1 MKISPLLCGA
11 AMARSKGP
19 MWEYEEDGL
28 PSIGKSIRVLSGSA
42 FEIDYLPPSENEES
56 FIFFVAAENIDT
68 STQKFKSS
76 ANVLVEAMYKI
87 TEETFSFPL
96 SDSEI
101 SDSEASINREDQ
113 KIVLSDH
120 SAGFYFSVLK
130 NTETKKV
137 KTDQVVDVHVAEYC
151 EIRALWDH
159 DIEWEKFGWHSSTG
173 SLSFNPVGFNQ
184 NDVFA
189 RCEFS
194 SMPASHLRWKN
205 AAVGGEGMNSI
216 EAKVPAGNTH
226 FANSFLECE
235 MIDKDFAEDECNVV
249 QTKSQILIPP
259 MKSQYTEDVFADDA
273 HKVWHYVDSSAAYQ
287 KVNFNCPL
295 DIYAQAVQVVQ
306 GNQWKSKDLK
316 MVSNELPD
324 AAEDLEAENDDFF
337 YHETTL
343 DGYEITIDMASQ
355 NDGVVEFRCK
365 YSNGDDLMG
374 YSQPHVVVKSPEAS
388 ADIATLEI
396 SGSWG
401 AGVANE
407 NHVIAV
413 TADSVNVASCSQN
426 APGYPA
432 ELSIKFQKNG
442 KEYFT
447 PLPGVNKHSISINR
461 DIPRE
466 FDETIVFC
474 VAVSGNETK
483 EVELGTLNVMHEP
496 ENVKISRTPDQITCS
511 AEFSKYDEVTASLS
525 LNRNVL
531 EKMEDGKAIFELS
544 RFTEAEIAKIDSNG
558 VRCIVTS
565 ENFEGKWES
574 DELSYN
580 ILPDVIDTIEN
591 NPLGFLAM
599 TFIAALVVI
608 GICIYMPANKP
619 AFYKKAASDE
629 ADDEDPL
636 HSSKS
641 DLA

>member
-1 MKISPLLCGA
+1 MKISPLLCGVA
-11 AMARSKGP
+11 LARTKGP

-28 PSIGKSIRVLSGSA
+28 PSIGKSIRVLSGKS
-42 FEIDYLPPSENEES
+42 FEIDYLAPSENEES

-68 STQKFKSS
+68 STHKFKSS
-76 ANVLVEAMYKI
+76 TNVLVEAMYKI
-87 TEETFSFPL
+87 SEDYFGSPL
-96 SDSEI
+96 SESEI
-101 SDSEASINREDQ
+101 ADSEASINRENH
-113 KIVLSDH
+113 KIVLFDH
-120 SAGFYFSVLK
+120 SAGYYFSVLK
-130 NTETKKV
+130 NKETKKV
-137 KTDQVVDVHVAEYC
+137 KTDQIVDVHVAEGC
-151 EIRALWDH
+151 NIKASWDH
-159 DIEWEKFGWHSSTG
+159 DIEWEKFGWHAASG
-173 SLSFNPVGFNQ
+173 SLSFNPVGFNE

-189 RCEFS
+189 RCEFPS
-194 SMPASHLRWKN
+194 TPASNLRWKN
-205 AAVGGEGMNSI
+205 SAVGDEGLNSI

-226 FANSFLECE
+226 FSSSFLECE
-235 MIDKDFAEDECNVV
+235 LIDKEFAEDQCDVV

-287 KVNFNCPL
+287 KVHFTCPL
-295 DIYAQAVQVVQ
+295 DIYAQTVQVVQ
-306 GNQWKSKDLK
+306 GDQYQSQDLK

-324 AAEDLEAENDDFF
+324 AAEDFEPETESFF

-355 NDGVVEFRCK
+355 KDGVVEFRCK
-365 YSNGDDLMG
+365 YENDGNLMG
-374 YSQPHVVVKSPEAS
+374 YSQPHVVVKSPEAT

-432 ELSIKFQKNG
+432 QLSIKFKKDE

-466 FDETIVFC
+466 FDETIVSC

-511 AEFSKYDEVTASLS
+511 ADFSKYDEVTASLS

-531 EKMEDGKAIFELS
+531 EKMEDGKAIFDLS

-565 ENFEGKWES
+565 DNFEGKWES
-574 DELSYN
+574 NELSYN
-580 ILPDVIDTIEN
+580 ILPDVIESIEN
-591 NPLGFLAM
+591 NPLGFIAM
-599 TFIAALVVI
+599 TFIAALLVI

-619 AFYKKAASDE
+619 ATYKKAATAE